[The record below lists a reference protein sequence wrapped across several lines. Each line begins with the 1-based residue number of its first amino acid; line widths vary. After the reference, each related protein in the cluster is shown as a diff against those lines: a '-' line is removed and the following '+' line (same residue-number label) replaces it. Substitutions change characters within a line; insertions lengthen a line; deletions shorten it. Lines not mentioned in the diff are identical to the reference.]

1 MCDLVYVEIS
11 MRMSPLTHYLT
22 LTYML
27 LLWLNVFHYR
37 TTAAETSPSRHE
49 YAKISHTVDPNVI
62 DNLLGNEKSTCLYSH
77 TLGWRV
83 TSFERG
89 GERGWCL
96 TEEEEEEVEE
106 GEGEEGV
113 LTILPPFSTLRASE
127 GVSEER
133 ERELVGGV
141 GVVVAAEEDVD
152 SQLEVQVHAGLSDAP
167 ANSSACLLS
176 EEANESCT
184 FRSAVALCVEH
195 LTAASKNCTIILSVS
210 DNVRV
215 DSAFGQMPRVA
226 AGLGTLVIEGRGSK
240 FSPADGSGT
249 MQLLYAASSVTGTL
263 SVSISNC
270 HVSNFGNETLKGGAV
285 FLNGVTDSRMENCK
299 FTNNTALTGGAVH
312 FGSSSSNVEIV
323 FCDFFDNFAVE
334 MAGGLYIGSFNFKF
348 AFMNVS
354 FWNNTAYNGGG
365 LFVNNENVDFT
376 MNHCSFHGNIV
387 GGVGGGAFIYSNSK
401 RYIMRNCDFTENSAV
416 KYYGGGLYLYSR
428 NQVELHD
435 VRFVGN
441 KAMYGGGLNGD
452 SDNDYSLVSNCY
464 FESNT
469 ASFGGAMTFYAS
481 HVFLVIENSTFHMNH
496 ATISGGGMYF
506 GVNNDDFL
514 LQDLH
519 FSNNTAAVSI

>member
-1 MCDLVYVEIS
+1 
-11 MRMSPLTHYLT
+11 MSVPW
-22 LTYML
+22 L
-27 LLWLNVFHYR
+27 LLVCSAVVCVSCCAAAAATATATATA
-37 TTAAETSPSRHE
+37 TTDPLRVRVRVRERDRFSQPVEGEACF
-49 YAKISHTVDPNVI
+49 SHTYDEHSLTP
-62 DNLLGNEKSTCLYSH
+62 Y
-77 TLGWRV
+77 
-83 TSFERG
+83 ERG
-89 GERGWCL
+89 GERGWCV
-96 TEEEEEEVEE
+96 TEEEVEE

-141 GVVVAAEEDVD
+141 GDVD

-195 LTAASKNCTIILSVS
+195 LTAASRNCTIILSVS

-285 FLNGVTDSRMENCK
+285 SLNGVTDSRMENCK

-312 FGSSSSNVEIV
+312 FGSFNYGVNIVDCMFSLSSAV
-323 FCDFFDNFAVE
+323 DFG
-334 MAGGLYIGSFNFKF
+334 GGLYIGSFNYNFYLK
-348 AFMNVS
+348 NVTCIS
-354 FWNNTAYNGGG
+354 NTAHSGGG
-365 LFVNNENVDFT
+365 FYINNGNINFVVIQTESRLNIASGIGGGGFVNSDNKNLLIK
-376 MNHCSFHGNIV
+376 H
-387 GGVGGGAFIYSNSK
+387 
-401 RYIMRNCDFTENSAV
+401 TEFELNTALNF
-416 KYYGGGLYLYSR
+416 YAGGLYLYSR